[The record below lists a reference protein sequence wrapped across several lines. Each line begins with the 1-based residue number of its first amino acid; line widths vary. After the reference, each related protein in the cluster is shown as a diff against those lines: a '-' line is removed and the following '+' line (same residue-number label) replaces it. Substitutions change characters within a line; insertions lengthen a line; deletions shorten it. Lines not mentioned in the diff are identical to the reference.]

1 VIYKE
6 RSGNPHSVNS
16 GRVAKYLKSATKTSR
31 SPDVTTI
38 GVACTTVLRTIFDQ
52 GERQIMETGQ
62 IPHSWTDPDAYET
75 FMGRWSEQLA
85 RPFLSLADIAPGGRV
100 LDVACG
106 TGVLTKAAAEMGA
119 HVIGI
124 DASEGYLAGARR
136 HRSHPNITYEHGD
149 IRRMRF
155 DNDAFDA
162 AVSTLALDL
171 LPKPEIEQVVAEMRR
186 VTRPGGVVASGVH
199 EFFGGMPAFD
209 LVLHTGAVLDAGLA
223 ELRSTRAGRPHFWP
237 NGQAELW
244 RKMGLTNVT
253 EVPVVVDC
261 EYPSFANYW
270 ATFTHGQGS
279 IPGKMMALPDDVRGT
294 IKRHVR
300 AGYLAGLPDGP
311 RSFPMMFRVVRGLVP
326 A

>member
-1 VIYKE
+1 ME
-6 RSGNPHSVNS
+6 
-16 GRVAKYLKSATKTSR
+16 T
-31 SPDVTTI
+31 
-38 GVACTTVLRTIFDQ
+38 
-52 GERQIMETGQ
+52 RQIR
-62 IPHSWTDPDAYET
+62 HNWTDPDAYET

-85 RPFLSLADIAPGGRV
+85 RPFLSFADIAPGSRV

-106 TGVLTKAAAEMGA
+106 TGVLTKAVAETGA

-136 HRSHPNITYEHGD
+136 HRSHPNIAYELGD

-223 ELRSTRAGRPHFWP
+223 ALRSTRAGRRHLWA

-244 RKMGLTNVT
+244 RRMGLGNVT
-253 EVPVVVDC
+253 EVPVVIDC
-261 EYPSFANYW
+261 EYPSFSDYW
-270 ATFTHGQGS
+270 ATFTSGPGS
-279 IPGKMMALPDDVRGT
+279 ITAPLMELSEDVRGT
-294 IKRHVR
+294 IERHVR
-300 AGYLAGLPDGP
+300 AGYLAGLPDGA
-311 RSFPMMFRVVRGLVP
+311 RSFPMMFRVVRGVVP